1 PAQIISRDKD
11 EIEFEYDEDTDEYI
25 CSQGKRLRLIQ
36 RNKQKK
42 NSLAGVYQGIECKG
56 CSFRSV
62 CTASKIGRMIL
73 RYHNQEW
80 RDRYRDRI
88 QTRAVKALI
97 KKRKAIVEHPF
108 GTIRAWMGKTQFLLR
123 GRPKVQTEIDLY
135 GTVYNMRRI
144 LNIVS
149 FTDLKEMIVG
159 YDWEM
164 A

>member
-1 PAQIISRDKD
+1 MRWRII
-11 EIEFEYDEDTDEYI
+11 Y
-25 CSQGKRLRLIQ
+25 QNLKR
-36 RNKQKK
+36 
-42 NSLAGVYQGIECKG
+42 
-56 CSFRSV
+56 
-62 CTASKIGRMIL
+62 GRWIH

-80 RDRYRDRI
+80 RDRYRARI

-97 KKRKAIVEHPF
+97 NQRKTIVEHPF

-123 GRPKVQTEIDLY
+123 GRPKVQTERDLY
-135 GTVYNMRRI
+135 CTVYNMRRI

-149 FTDLKEMIVG
+149 FTDLKEMIEG